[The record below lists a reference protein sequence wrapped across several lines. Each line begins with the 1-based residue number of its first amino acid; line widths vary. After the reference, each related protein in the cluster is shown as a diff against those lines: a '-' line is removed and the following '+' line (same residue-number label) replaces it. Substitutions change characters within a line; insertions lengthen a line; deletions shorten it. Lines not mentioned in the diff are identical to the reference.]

1 MRRND
6 HTKERVAFYG
16 GRCSTDEENPTGD
29 EILCV
34 DVYEAREAREVTPGT
49 QGHTGWD
56 LNLRPLDCGLSKLHY
71 TIATLV
77 KKNVWTNNM
86 RTITTAVSR
95 HTYTH
100 QSLCHSENCSNMTIS
115 TLLPVEF
122 PAPHLDLSSKGTN
135 SRVKDAGG

>member
-49 QGHTGWD
+49 Q
-56 LNLRPLDCGLSKLHY
+56 
-71 TIATLV
+71 V
-77 KKNVWTNNM
+77 
-86 RTITTAVSR
+86 TTAVSR